1 MKKAL
6 LAVALVVSA
15 CTIQQT
21 DDPGIGEHAL
31 TTLVFAADGSVL
43 AEWHAGEDRI
53 MTTIDQ
59 IPQHMIDAVISIED
73 ERFWT
78 HAGVDMQAI
87 IRAARVNTKVGSIV
101 QGGSTI
107 TQQYIKNT
115 LLTNEVTLERK
126 VEEASLALKLE
137 STLTKEEILER
148 YLNTVYFGSGAYGI
162 STAAASYFGK
172 PVSQL
177 TVSEASL
184 LAGLIQAPSS
194 IDPRNNPEG
203 ALARREL
210 VLQKM
215 VELDYVDYA
224 TAATA
229 NVQPLVLAPRPT
241 DSLRTRYPYFVE
253 ELKRRLLDD
262 ERLGATPTD
271 RYNTLFKG
279 GLRIYTTIDPASQA
293 MAEQAIANVVPE
305 DGPDVALVAI
315 EPGTGMVRAL
325 VGGRDFYDE
334 DDPIAMFNLATQGQ
348 RQPGSA
354 FKPFVLA
361 AALESGIELDDIIAG
376 GREVVIETDAKP
388 WEVENYA
395 SLRFPDLPV
404 LEATVFSVNV
414 AYARLVDIVGPEKVT
429 EIAARLGI
437 NGPLLPY
444 HALALGAQEVS
455 PIDMASAYSTFAA
468 GGLHS
473 EPIFFTGIETTDG
486 DVVIDNAPPAKRVI
500 DTWISDQVTT
510 ALTQVV
516 ERGTGVRANI
526 GRPVAGKT
534 GTSQDHKDAWF
545 VGYTPQLSAAVWVG
559 YAESPA
565 PMEEPNT
572 PFSITGGTWPAEIW
586 ANFAA
591 GVLNGVSYGSLAG
604 AQDLGL
610 IPVAIDTVTGLLAG
624 PACPRE
630 FVVTMYLPADAI
642 PTETCT
648 LQTLRSSDSNL
659 RPGFVPAVVER
670 PITDGVADLN
680 ALGYEVKVIWVD
692 GEISGTIA
700 EQDPPA
706 ETELLYGSTVVIS
719 VVGPEPGAEMPD
731 VLAFTREAAVAELT
745 VRGIPVR
752 IVEETE
758 DNPSDAKR
766 RAGRVW
772 SQTPAAGSVP
782 QETAVIW
789 VNPATVDGD

>member
-1 MKKAL
+1 MKKFL
-6 LAVALVVSA
+6 LAMALVVSA

-21 DDPGIGEHAL
+21 DDPGIGDHAL

-53 MTTIDQ
+53 MTTLDQ
-59 IPQHMIDAVISIED
+59 VPQHMIDAVVAIED

-78 HAGVDMQAI
+78 HAGVDVQAI
-87 IRAARVNTKVGSIV
+87 LRAARVNTEVGSIV

-137 STLTKEEILER
+137 STLNKEEILER

-162 STAAASYFGK
+162 STAAANYFGK
-172 PVSQL
+172 PVSLL
-177 TVSEASL
+177 TVSESSL

-253 ELKRRLLDD
+253 ELKSRLLDD

-293 MAEQAIANVVPE
+293 TAELAIDNVVPQ

-315 EPGTGMVRAL
+315 EPGTGMVRAMI
-325 VGGRDFYDE
+325 GGRDFYDQN
-334 DDPIAMFNLATQGQ
+334 DPIAMFNLATQGR

-361 AALESGIELDDIIAG
+361 AALESGIELGDVIAG
-376 GREVVIETDAKP
+376 GRDVVIETDAKP

-414 AYARLVDIVGPEKVT
+414 AYARLVDIVGPDRVT
-429 EIAARLGI
+429 EIAGRLGI
-437 NGPLLPY
+437 TGPLLPY

-468 GGLHS
+468 GGLHT
-473 EPIFFTGIETTDG
+473 EPIFFTKIESTTG
-486 DVVIDNAPPAKRVI
+486 EVLIDNAPPATRVI

-516 ERGTGVRANI
+516 DRGTGRRANI

-572 PFSITGGTWPAEIW
+572 PFSVTGGTWPAEIW

-591 GVLNGVSYGSLAG
+591 GVLNGVSYGGLTG
-604 AQDLGL
+604 THDLGL

-630 FVVTMYLPADAI
+630 FVVMMHLPPDSI

-648 LQTLRSSDSNL
+648 LQTLRSSGSNL
-659 RPGFVPAVVER
+659 KPGFVPPVVDR

-680 ALGYEVKVIWVD
+680 ALGYEVKVSWVD
-692 GEISGTIA
+692 GDVNGTIVD
-700 EQDPPA
+700 QDPVA
-706 ETELLYGSTVVIS
+706 ESALPYGSTVLIS
-719 VVGPEPGAEMPD
+719 VVGPEPGAEMPN
-731 VLAFTREAAVAELT
+731 VLAFTQQAAVAELT
-745 VRGIPVR
+745 IKGIPVR
-752 IVEETE
+752 IVEQAE
-758 DNPSDAKR
+758 DVESDATR

-772 SQTPAAGSVP
+772 SQSPPAGSIP
-782 QETAVIW
+782 DEAAVIW
-789 VNPATVDGD
+789 VNPGEG